1 MRSRA
6 VGDVLP
12 DRGGGA
18 RLVALAA
25 AAVAVLLSGCASGA
39 PPARSVPAHA
49 RPTHVRYTT
58 GERMAGEP
66 GRGMTTRRYRYE
78 VVGTTR
84 HGYDAWN
91 NELVAGSRVQSCE
104 RYTTDE
110 RLVSFAGGCGHEAG
124 LVSADDSPAVPGHG
138 PVVPNP
144 YFLAGWR
151 AAGPVPF
158 PARGGTR
165 PGVAAAVAERLG
177 LAARDVVAR
186 RHTTRVECLDVG
198 LACART
204 ASAEVTATLHVPTG
218 FLLARVETFAGRP
231 ASRYTVRA
239 VTFAA
244 PRHRG
249 AR

>member
-6 VGDVLP
+6 VRGVLP
-12 DRGGGA
+12 ERGGGA
-18 RLVALAA
+18 PLALAA
-25 AAVAVLLSGCASGA
+25 AAVAVVLTACASGA
-39 PPARSVPAHA
+39 PSARSVSAHA
-49 RPTHVRYTT
+49 RPAQVRYTT
-58 GERMAGEP
+58 GERVAGEP
-66 GRGMTTRRYRYE
+66 DRGMTTRRYRYE

-84 HGYDAWN
+84 HGHDAWT
-91 NELVAGSRVQSCE
+91 NELVVGSRVRACE
-104 RYTTDE
+104 QFTTDE
-110 RLVSFAGGCGHEAG
+110 RLVSFAGGCGHRAG
-124 LVSADDSPAVPGHG
+124 VVSADDSPAARGRG

-158 PARGGTR
+158 PGRGDPR
-165 PGVAAAVAERLG
+165 PGVAAAVADRLG

-186 RHTTRVECLDVG
+186 HHTTRAECLDVG
-198 LACART
+198 LDCART

-231 ASRYTVRA
+231 ASRYAVRT
-239 VTFAA
+239 VTFSA
-244 PRHRG
+244 PRHRR